1 MTGAFSIGSAAPN
14 IQAFSAARGAA
25 AAIFNII
32 DQVRIFVFV
41 KPATV
46 LTAIF
51 FPILFVLVIIERCMN
66 SENLPQQIT
75 TL

>member
-32 DQVRIFVFV
+32 DQVRIFVFCQSSNS
-41 KPATV
+41 PNGH
-46 LTAIF
+46 L
-51 FPILFVLVIIERCMN
+51 FPNIIRF
-66 SENLPQQIT
+66 SHY
-75 TL
+75 